1 MTDTHESAPEP
12 ITTTAALEAV
22 CARMAAHDHITI
34 DTEFVRET
42 TFWPILCLVQLAS
55 DEEAVLVDPMADGID
70 LAPLFALLGDES
82 VVKVFHAARQDIE
95 IFVNLSGNVPH
106 PIFDTQVAAM
116 VLGFGDAIAY
126 DQLVRR
132 ISGAHIDKTSRFT
145 DWALRPLSDK
155 QLHYALADVTHL
167 RDVYKRLTEMLEE
180 RGRAH
185 WVAEEMAVLT
195 SPDTYDIKPE
205 DAWKRLK
212 MRVRKPA
219 DLAVMQRLAAWRER
233 QARERN
239 VPRNRVLKDD
249 AIYEAAQQ
257 QPRDA
262 RALSR
267 LRTIHKGMER
277 SAAGAAILDAV
288 AEVAA
293 LDREDL
299 PKVPRPP
306 NAPEGAGAA
315 ADLLKVL
322 LKLTAEKHNV
332 AQRVIA
338 TSDHLDQ
345 IASHGEDA
353 DVPAMHGWRR
363 ELFGSEALRLL
374 SGEISLGFSD
384 RRIATVDLTADRQ
397 SPDPH

>member
-1 MTDTHESAPEP
+1 MRDTHESAPEP
-12 ITTTAALEAV
+12 IGTTAALEAV
-22 CARMAAHDHITI
+22 CARMAAHDYITI

-42 TFWPILCLVQLAS
+42 TFWPVLCLIQVAS
-55 DEEAVLVDPMADGID
+55 DDEAVLIDPMADDID

-82 VVKVFHAARQDIE
+82 VIKVFHAARQDIE
-95 IFVNLSGNVPH
+95 IFVNLSGHVPH

-126 DQLVRR
+126 DQLVKRV
-132 ISGAHIDKTSRFT
+132 SGAHIDKTSRFT

-205 DAWKRLK
+205 DAWRRLK
-212 MRVRKPA
+212 MRVRKPT

-267 LRTIHKGMER
+267 LRTIHKGIER

-306 NAPEGAGAA
+306 NSPEGAGAA

-322 LKLTAEKHNV
+322 LKLTAEQHNV

-345 IASHGEDA
+345 IASHGENA

-384 RRIATVDLTADRQ
+384 RRITTVDLTADRQ

>member
-1 MTDTHESAPEP
+1 MRDTHESAPEP
-12 ITTTAALEAV
+12 IGTTAALEAV
-22 CARMAAHDHITI
+22 CARMAAHDYITI

-42 TFWPILCLVQLAS
+42 TFWPVLCLIQVAS
-55 DEEAVLVDPMADGID
+55 DDEAVLIDPMADGID
-70 LAPLFALLGDES
+70 LAPLFALLDDES
-82 VVKVFHAARQDIE
+82 VIKVFHAARQDIE
-95 IFVNLSGNVPH
+95 IFVNLSGHVPH

-126 DQLVRR
+126 DQLVKRV
-132 ISGAHIDKTSRFT
+132 SGAHIDKTSRFT

-205 DAWKRLK
+205 DAWRRLK

-267 LRTIHKGMER
+267 LRTIHKGIER

-306 NAPEGAGAA
+306 NSPEGAGAA

-322 LKLTAEKHNV
+322 LKLTAEQHNV

-345 IASHGEDA
+345 IASHGENA

-384 RRIATVDLTADRQ
+384 RRITTVDLTADRQ

>member
-1 MTDTHESAPEP
+1 MRDTHESAPEP
-12 ITTTAALEAV
+12 IGTTAALEAV
-22 CARMAAHDHITI
+22 CARMAAHDYITI

-42 TFWPILCLVQLAS
+42 TFWPVLCLIQVAS
-55 DEEAVLVDPMADGID
+55 DDEAVLIDPMADGID
-70 LAPLFALLGDES
+70 LAPLFALLDDES
-82 VVKVFHAARQDIE
+82 VIKVFHAARQDIE
-95 IFVNLSGNVPH
+95 IFVNLSGHVPH

-126 DQLVRR
+126 NQLVKRV
-132 ISGAHIDKTSRFT
+132 SGAHIDKTSRFT

-195 SPDTYDIKPE
+195 NPDTYDIKPE
-205 DAWKRLK
+205 DAWRRLK

-267 LRTIHKGMER
+267 LRTIHKGIER

-306 NAPEGAGAA
+306 NSPEGAGAA

-322 LKLTAEKHNV
+322 LKLTAEQHNV

-345 IASHGEDA
+345 IASHGENA

-384 RRIATVDLTADRQ
+384 RRITTVDLTADRQ